1 MINSI
6 PFKVIGATTSV
17 LMIWV
22 ITGILVYSAILR
34 VTGGDYEV
42 DATIML
48 ITSGLGV
55 VVNIM

>member
-1 MINSI
+1 MVSVI

-22 ITGILVYSAILR
+22 ITGVLVHSAILR

>member
-1 MINSI
+1 MVSVI

-22 ITGILVYSAILR
+22 IIGILVYSAILR
-34 VTGGDYEV
+34 VTGVDYEV
-42 DATIML
+42 DATMML
-48 ITSGLGV
+48 ITSGLGA